1 MTIGLDRAIGD
12 HALLGVAA
20 GLGWA
25 DVDHDGSTSA
35 LDAGY
40 RSFALYGLLRGEG
53 RWFAD
58 AVLGWGRLDFDIVR
72 ESSTAMFVNFGG
84 TVRPNLLIGGEIN
97 GWAKSENDADWVV
110 SSLMAVAHYY
120 PSVTNGLFISGGLG
134 FTQGSIDDG
143 VDELTSSGVGI
154 QLGGGYDWRVAKSF
168 SLTPYVQY
176 VRAFAAEAK
185 LNDTGLGEDLN
196 PNFFQVGLGFTWH

>member
-1 MTIGLDRAIGD
+1 MARRAALALSAI
-12 HALLGVAA
+12 ALLVLA
-20 GLGWA
+20 GTASAQKTQERQGFYA
-25 DVDHDGSTSA
+25 SFGIGGGS
-35 LDAGY
+35 AGA
-40 RSFALYGLLRGEG
+40 SCDDCG
-53 RWFAD
+53 
-58 AVLGWGRLDFDIVR
+58 DIGR